1 MRVAEAPGAGLRI
14 LLVEDD
20 PGIGRFVHRGLT
32 AEGYA
37 VEWQTLGRRA
47 QSRLASGQFHAA
59 ILDLGLPDADGADLC
74 REARARGNH
83 LPICMLT
90 ARAELED
97 RLDGFRCGADDY
109 LTKPFS
115 FEELLARLNVMIRR
129 SAAQSR
135 DRIVLDELVVDLRSR
150 SARVGEALLPLSRRE
165 FDLLH
170 CLARQAGQVVTRG
183 QILDEVW
190 GQDAEITENAVDV
203 YVGYLR
209 RYLSHHERAP
219 ELSTVRG
226 VGFLLRHQTKA

>member
-1 MRVAEAPGAGLRI
+1 MRVADAAGAGLKI

-20 PGIGRFVHRGLT
+20 PGIGRFVHRGLS
-32 AEGYA
+32 AEGYH

-47 QSRLASGQFHAA
+47 QARMASGQFHAA

-74 REARARGNH
+74 REARAKGND

-115 FEELLARLNVMIRR
+115 FEELLARLHVMIRR
-129 SAAQSR
+129 SGAQAQ
-135 DRIVLDELVVDLRSR
+135 DRLILDELVIDLRSR
-150 SARVGEALLPLSRRE
+150 SACVGEATLALSRRE

-190 GQDAEITENAVDV
+190 GQDADVTENAVDV

-209 RYLSHHERAP
+209 KHLGGHAGAP
-219 ELSTVRG
+219 DLSTIRG
-226 VGFLLRHQTKA
+226 VGFMLRHRTKA